1 MAARK
6 LIHNKEY
13 AGQSNGGVAN
23 ATNLADTS
31 LANQQINQIIPGKPS
46 DAELKEAEE
55 RRKQAEK
62 KKLEKQRRAAERKKK
77 AAEWKKKQAEKR
89 KVQNANNAA
98 NTAGAEQ
105 SAPPFPTATDSAPYT
120 SALDS
125 DSYTQTNGPPPPGPP
140 TLGAPP
146 PGPPTSGP
154 PMSESQAA
162 VGSNVKR
169 SGYSA
174 SRNSHLSKS
183 SAVTEK
189 TSLGIEDVEKYK
201 HHPFDPRSRGPV
213 FSFGFGGRMVTT
225 KAQFRNG
232 KTTYRKAGFVKV
244 SKLNEIFFSNKAICK
259 VSDFPGPL
267 YADAQDQFQNRST
280 LSKLKS
286 FWNSGSFMPRP
297 NLKAEKLVLWSILLH
312 LISFGDIRKATV
324 ANQQY
329 SSEVIN
335 MLTKYCAEVKAE
347 RAINEA
353 NMSILTKVTEAEMK
367 HIEVKQSDE
376 NDTSVTS
383 TKGADLDED
392 DKGGKS
398 ANAAADSL
406 KHSEDDESAVSK
418 VDEKKTE
425 RDFEGTQ
432 REDEQATSVVE
443 ERNENTDVN
452 IDGIDTTKTNAHYE
466 MQLAKLVRDKQLVDA
481 VIFAKTKRMWAHA
494 LIISQMVSAPDY
506 INTVKEFTATF
517 SDDISSLKSFVLVL
531 FQSILFKQKHFFRLG
546 AAGD

>member
-1 MAARK
+1 
-6 LIHNKEY
+6 
-13 AGQSNGGVAN
+13 
-23 ATNLADTS
+23 
-31 LANQQINQIIPGKPS
+31 
-46 DAELKEAEE
+46 
-55 RRKQAEK
+55 
-62 KKLEKQRRAAERKKK
+62 
-77 AAEWKKKQAEKR
+77 
-89 KVQNANNAA
+89 
-98 NTAGAEQ
+98 
-105 SAPPFPTATDSAPYT
+105 
-120 SALDS
+120 
-125 DSYTQTNGPPPPGPP
+125 
-140 TLGAPP
+140 
-146 PGPPTSGP
+146 
-154 PMSESQAA
+154 
-162 VGSNVKR
+162 
-169 SGYSA
+169 
-174 SRNSHLSKS
+174 
-183 SAVTEK
+183 
-189 TSLGIEDVEKYK
+189 
-201 HHPFDPRSRGPV
+201 
-213 FSFGFGGRMVTT
+213 MVTT

-286 FWNSGSFMPRP
+286 FLEQRVIY
-297 NLKAEKLVLWSILLH
+297 AEAESESREAKVLWSILLH

-418 VDEKKTE
+418 VDEKKSE

-517 SDDISSLKSFVLVL
+517 SDDISSLKVLYSSSSKAFCSSKSIFLGWAQRAIDILQNDCDAASKRSGLNKLGNRLLDSSHAVENDVESIHIVL
-531 FQSILFKQKHFFRLG
+531 PLTFATSLG
-546 AAGD
+546 NVKWTWRVNQERKCCF

>member
-1 MAARK
+1 
-6 LIHNKEY
+6 
-13 AGQSNGGVAN
+13 
-23 ATNLADTS
+23 
-31 LANQQINQIIPGKPS
+31 
-46 DAELKEAEE
+46 
-55 RRKQAEK
+55 
-62 KKLEKQRRAAERKKK
+62 
-77 AAEWKKKQAEKR
+77 
-89 KVQNANNAA
+89 
-98 NTAGAEQ
+98 
-105 SAPPFPTATDSAPYT
+105 
-120 SALDS
+120 
-125 DSYTQTNGPPPPGPP
+125 
-140 TLGAPP
+140 
-146 PGPPTSGP
+146 
-154 PMSESQAA
+154 MSESQAA

-267 YADAQDQFQNRST
+267 YTDAQDQFQNRST

-286 FWNSGSFMPRP
+286 FLEQRVIY
-297 NLKAEKLVLWSILLH
+297 AEAESESREAKVLWSILLH

-425 RDFEGTQ
+425 RNFEGTP
-432 REDEQATSVVE
+432 REDEQATSVIE
-443 ERNENTDVN
+443 ERNENINV
-452 IDGIDTTKTNAHYE
+452 DGTDTTKTNAHYE
-466 MQLAKLVRDKQLVDA
+466 CNWRNTS
-481 VIFAKTKRMWAHA
+481 VIE
-494 LIISQMVSAPDY
+494 
-506 INTVKEFTATF
+506 N
-517 SDDISSLKSFVLVL
+517 
-531 FQSILFKQKHFFRLG
+531 
-546 AAGD
+546 